1 MEIAKVAAA
10 GIVTAMLY
18 ALIRQIKP
26 EIAPLVVLG
35 GVSVIVL
42 MIARRFVGVTDT
54 VNDMLELSGIG
65 KENTEILIKSAII
78 CVVSRFAAD
87 ICYDNS
93 CSSIGSAVE
102 LAGRV
107 GAIVLAMP
115 MIQSVALAAIGLME

>member
-1 MEIAKVAAA
+1 MDIIRIAAA
-10 GIVTAMLY
+10 GIITAILY
-18 ALIRQIKP
+18 ALIRQINS
-26 EIAPLVVLG
+26 EMAPLVALG
-35 GVSVIVL
+35 GVSLIIL
-42 MIARRFVGVTDT
+42 MTARRFVGITDT
-54 VNDMLELSGIG
+54 VNDMLELTGIG
-65 KENTEILIKSAII
+65 KENTAILIKSAII